1 MKTESRIPFYLAWK
15 YLQRGNKWTL
25 LLTVFLMAVAFV
37 NLIFMSSLLNGIV
50 DGSNKQIVNTIT
62 GNIYITPE
70 DGNDDIPN
78 HENVIK
84 IIENTEGVEAASL
97 ETFVPASLE
106 FNNHKGNWTILAID
120 PDKEKSVTTISQ
132 SMISG
137 EYLETDDTDSIII
150 GRQIAGGEGVEQDAF
165 SLKGAEV
172 GDKVTLSMNGFK
184 EDLTVKGIFNTKFI
198 NSDSQAFITN
208 KTLSKI
214 MPNYSSNPNI
224 IIVKTKNGVVE
235 PDVISQLKENKI
247 NENIYTWEEASGIMS
262 SITESFLSI
271 NILISLVGV
280 LIAAVTIFI
289 IIYVDIINKRR
300 EIGILRAIG
309 IKPYI
314 IFTSY
319 IIKAAA
325 YSVGGVILG
334 SAVFF
339 GVLVPYFN
347 LHPFALP
354 ICDAVLVLTK
364 TDFIARAE
372 TIMWVAVISAL
383 IPSAAVTRSKI
394 LTAIF
399 GK

>member
-50 DGSNKQIVNTIT
+50 DGSNKQIINTMT

-150 GRQIAGGEGVEQDAF
+150 GRQIAGGGGVEQDAF
-165 SLKGAEV
+165 RS
-172 GDKVTLSMNGFK
+172 K
-184 EDLTVKGIFNTKFI
+184 EPK
-198 NSDSQAFITN
+198 
-208 KTLSKI
+208 
-214 MPNYSSNPNI
+214 
-224 IIVKTKNGVVE
+224 
-235 PDVISQLKENKI
+235 
-247 NENIYTWEEASGIMS
+247 
-262 SITESFLSI
+262 
-271 NILISLVGV
+271 
-280 LIAAVTIFI
+280 
-289 IIYVDIINKRR
+289 
-300 EIGILRAIG
+300 
-309 IKPYI
+309 
-314 IFTSY
+314 
-319 IIKAAA
+319 
-325 YSVGGVILG
+325 
-334 SAVFF
+334 SA
-339 GVLVPYFN
+339 
-347 LHPFALP
+347 
-354 ICDAVLVLTK
+354 
-364 TDFIARAE
+364 
-372 TIMWVAVISAL
+372 
-383 IPSAAVTRSKI
+383 TRSHYP
-394 LTAIF
+394 
-399 GK
+399 